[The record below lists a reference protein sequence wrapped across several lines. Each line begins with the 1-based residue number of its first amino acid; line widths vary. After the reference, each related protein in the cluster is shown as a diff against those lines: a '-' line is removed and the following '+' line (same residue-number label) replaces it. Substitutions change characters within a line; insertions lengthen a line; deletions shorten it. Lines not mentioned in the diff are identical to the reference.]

1 MRLAIALFALIA
13 TAGVAPVAVA
23 GCIACPEGYGYWH
36 RKEACV
42 PEIDGFVGTPP
53 ASTWVEPLRN
63 QFTGH
68 GEDPSELASGPDAD
82 R

>member
-13 TAGVAPVAVA
+13 TVGVAPVAEA
-23 GCIACPEGYGYWH
+23 GCIPCPKGYGYWH
-36 RKEACV
+36 RLEACV

-53 ASTWVEPLRN
+53 AATWVEPLRN
-63 QFTGH
+63 QFSGH
-68 GEDPSELASGPDAD
+68 GEEPASGPNTD